1 MEIKDGKTVSFH
13 YVGTLDNGEQ
23 FDSSY
28 ARNEP
33 MTGLIGSSQLIPG
46 FETALVGMKTGE
58 KKSVIIE
65 AKDAYGDRNPNAIK
79 NVPLTSFPEDFEAV
93 TGKIVQG
100 KGDNGQIFTATVTEV
115 EDSSVTLDFNHPLSG
130 KNLNFDIEILSVTEE
145 QQTQIS
151 LITKHTSDFL
161 TGRKASV

>member
-79 NVPLTSFPEDFEAV
+79 N
-93 TGKIVQG
+93 
-100 KGDNGQIFTATVTEV
+100 
-115 EDSSVTLDFNHPLSG
+115 
-130 KNLNFDIEILSVTEE
+130 
-145 QQTQIS
+145 IS
-151 LITKHTSDFL
+151 RRL
-161 TGRKASV
+161 